1 MNLKEVKDIAR
12 KKMKG
17 VCNICR
23 ECDGVWCRGMVPGMG
38 GAGDGSTMQRN
49 YSKLREIRIMMKT
62 LHNAKNPNMKY
73 EFLGKMLETP
83 MMIAPITG
91 LDYNAG
97 GSIKEEDYI
106 DDIVNGSLECGTI
119 AMIGDGGNPDFYKW
133 GIEALKKVDG
143 NGVAIIKPR
152 ENSEII
158 KRIKMAE
165 EVGALAVGVD
175 TDGAG
180 LLVMA
185 SMGQPVGPKSK
196 EELKELVN
204 STKLPFIVKG
214 ILSVEEAKIAMEAGV
229 AGIIVSNHGGRVLNG
244 TISAVETL
252 TEIKK
257 AVGDKMVV
265 IADGGVREGMDIVK
279 FLALGANCILVG
291 RPVIWGSVG
300 GRREGVKL
308 TLDTLKNQFYQGMIL
323 TGAKNLEEINIDMVF
338 KG

>member
-1 MNLKEVKDIAR
+1 
-12 KKMKG
+12 
-17 VCNICR
+17 
-23 ECDGVWCRGMVPGMG
+23 
-38 GAGDGSTMQRN
+38 
-49 YSKLREIRIMMKT
+49 
-62 LHNAKNPNMKY
+62 
-73 EFLGKMLETP
+73 
-83 MMIAPITG
+83 
-91 LDYNAG
+91 
-97 GSIKEEDYI
+97 
-106 DDIVNGSLECGTI
+106 
-119 AMIGDGGNPDFYKW
+119 MIGDGGNPDFYRW

-143 NGVAIIKPR
+143 NGIAIIKPR

-196 EELKELVN
+196 EELKELVD

-214 ILSVEEAKIAMEAGV
+214 ILSVEEAIIAMEAGV

-252 TEIKK
+252 TKIKE
-257 AVGDKMVV
+257 AVGDKVVV
-265 IADGGVREGMDIVK
+265 IADGGVREGMDIIK
-279 FLALGANCILVG
+279 FLALGADCVLVG

-300 GRREGVKL
+300 GRREVVKL
-308 TLDTLKNQFYQGMIL
+308 TLDTLKNQLYQGMIL
-323 TGAKNLEEINIDMVF
+323 TGANNLSELNEDNIY